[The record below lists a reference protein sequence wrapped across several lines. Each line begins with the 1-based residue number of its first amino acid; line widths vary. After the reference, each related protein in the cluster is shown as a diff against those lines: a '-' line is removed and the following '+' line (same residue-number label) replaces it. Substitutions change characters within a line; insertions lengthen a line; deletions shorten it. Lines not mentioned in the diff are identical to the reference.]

1 MGYLRFGKKKAAM
14 LALPS
19 PDVAS
24 SVTSFG
30 RYLRYGR
37 KSAFGRRYFGFG
49 ADSCGSKYPQFGK
62 KKKVSSYEEDTE
74 EGENEFGKRRRLS
87 FGKKKKKKTKRIP
100 KALRKVCAYY
110 KIKTTRKVGKRRVQ
124 RSVKVLKK
132 LVKAKMKGT
141 KFGARHRASLFGKK
155 KKVAGYIESGVSEGE
170 NEFGGVI
177 TDALKRGFGKE
188 SGNTM
193 FGKKK
198 KKTRS
203 KGIPKS
209 LRKVCAY
216 YKIKTTR
223 KVGNRRV
230 QRSVKV
236 LKKLVNAKM
245 RSSKFGMKR
254 RKSRSTSGK
263 RRRRTRRRRTLFGNR
278 QRISMFGLK
287 F

>member
-1 MGYLRFGKKKAAM
+1 MGYFRFGKKKSAM

-49 ADSCGSKYPQFGK
+49 AASCGKYPQFG
-62 KKKVSSYEEDTE
+62 KKKVSSYEEDTD
-74 EGENEFGKRRRLS
+74 EGENEFGKFRSS
-87 FGKKKKKKTKRIP
+87 FGKKKKKSKKTKRIP

-132 LVKAKMKGT
+132 LVKAKMRGT

-170 NEFGGVI
+170 NEFG
-177 TDALKRGFGKE
+177 
-188 SGNTM
+188 
-193 FGKKK
+193 KKK
-198 KKTRS
+198 KRKTRS
-203 KGIPKS
+203 KRIPKS

-245 RSSKFGMKR
+245 RSSKFGK
-254 RKSRSTSGK
+254 KSRRRTSFGK
-263 RRRRTRRRRTLFGNR
+263 RRRSRRTLFGNR
-278 QRISMFGLK
+278 QRVSMFGLK